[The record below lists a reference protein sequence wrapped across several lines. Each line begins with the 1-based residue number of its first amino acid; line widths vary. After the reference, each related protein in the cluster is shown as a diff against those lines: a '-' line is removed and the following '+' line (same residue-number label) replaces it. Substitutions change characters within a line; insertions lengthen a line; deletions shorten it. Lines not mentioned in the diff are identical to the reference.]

1 MSKFDDDDD
10 YRDYD
15 DDDELD
21 DLDDDELDDEEDDLA
36 PKKSGSNPFGSGVP
50 RTNPPPGSGLQP
62 RPSGLTGS
70 GGLGG
75 NRPNLPGSPP
85 AGGGS
90 GLGGGLGGNRP
101 NLPGSPPAGG
111 GSGLGGTR
119 PNLPGS
125 PPAGGGSG
133 LGGGLGGNRPNLPG
147 SPPAGGG
154 SGLGGGQGGTRPNLP
169 GSPPAGGG
177 SGLGGASR
185 LPGSPPASPPGTGP
199 LGGNRPNLPGS
210 PPAGGGS
217 GLGGGQGGTRPNLPG
232 SPPAGGGSGL
242 GNRPADPP
250 RSDKPEEK
258 KGGFGLGG
266 LGKKDD
272 DKPSGGGALGGL
284 GKSLGGLGGLG
295 GKKDGDKPSG
305 GGALGGLGKS
315 LGGLGSLGGKK
326 DDDKKSGGSPLGSL
340 GAKLPFGKKDGDGKG
355 DKPSGGGALGG
366 LGARLPFGKKDDP
379 PPASSAPKP
388 GGFGGGSASPS
399 PLGSRPGSQPLG
411 GSTGMP
417 AGGGKPAQPKS
428 AKASGGFFSRFTLP
442 FGKKSDK
449 PARAKTSKPVKVEQG
464 GLSLDTRLDIIGVA
478 LTVVSLALLL
488 SSLSPNQGALTGEV
502 NRFLSYLF
510 GWGALAI
517 PVAALAV
524 GVWLILRHFGD
535 DAPTLQIPRVI
546 GILILF
552 LSLLAIFQYVDA
564 FDYQIEANA
573 DYLLALRTVFL
584 PLSYNAGQGGG
595 VIGAEIYFWLISSIG
610 ELGGFVMLFVPII
623 VGLML
628 ALSLSAAE
636 LALIVVS
643 NVRNLRDGA
652 RQRAV
657 RAAAERAKRQEAL
670 AAAHAQALAAQ
681 PQIAAPAPAQAL
693 PAGSKPLLPGAVE
706 SPVPVQIPLAP
717 QEQRAIPIT
726 AGGRT
731 VQATMNGETVTPS
744 APAAFNRP
752 ALGGQ
757 SLSGQPPGGQTHG
770 SAPTSGTPDERTK
783 SQERPGLGRLGSAIA
798 GGMIGSAVKALTPTE
813 EEDASAE
820 KPEKR
825 GFGLGGLAPKLPT
838 FGRKEATAPG
848 TSEAATDR
856 PSPLASTAPAQT
868 PAPPPLAPVSVPPP
882 ALGGTPTP
890 GTGTPRLGD
899 MLRPTPPAASS
910 PVGTS
915 HGVPARPAL
924 SADDAAEAARPAASL
939 TPRPSG
945 LTGGLTPRPL
955 TSAPPAATTQAAG
968 QTPGTPGGTTPG
980 SSPTT
985 PPKPLPSMLDD
996 DDEGDKSEDWKALPP
1011 AKPRGDLP
1019 QPSRPADNPFAPRVM
1034 GARDTGSVRD
1044 AGLARDAGVARQTPA
1059 ESSGEAGRVP
1069 PADAQPA
1076 ASAAPTTGQPPLG
1089 WQERMATIS
1098 GKLPGGGDAPAS
1110 SAANSSIRRPGA
1122 SSPFGERREPPRIVK
1137 LDEQHNEIDDEELED
1152 DLPTSEASSMKPL
1165 SAAPA
1170 RPSSPVGTTPAPSAP
1185 PRPTPPAGQTPGAG
1199 GQTAGQTHG
1208 SAPTPPPLG
1217 QASFPPPARNP
1228 SPAFG
1233 KPDKPATDLPMPS
1246 PLKPAASGTPS
1257 PSTERGLGGEV
1268 RTMPAASVAPTPGA
1282 GGQPAG
1288 QTHGSAPTPPPAE
1301 RAAPIITTMSPP
1313 PAASADAAPRVRGR
1327 KEWRLPELGALLKT
1341 GSDQELDHAMLL
1353 QRAKTIEET
1362 LDAFGAPGRVVEV
1375 RTGPVITQ
1383 FGVEPDYLNSRGG
1396 KKARVKVSAIAQLD
1410 KDLQLALG
1418 AKSIRIEAPVPGK
1431 GYVGIEVPNDQ
1442 AAVVQLR
1449 DVMESDQFRRIKS
1462 PLGIALG
1469 QGVDG
1474 TPVAAD
1480 LTGMPHLLI
1489 AGTTGSG
1496 KSVCVNS
1503 IIASLLLTN
1512 APERL
1517 KFIMVDPK
1525 RVELTAY
1532 NGIPHLVAP
1541 VVVELERIVGVLKWV
1556 TREMDDRYR
1565 RFSGAGARNI
1575 EDYNKHLPQG
1585 EPLMPYI
1592 IVIIDELAD
1601 LMMLAPDETERVIT
1615 RLAALA
1621 RATGIHLVIAT
1632 QRPSVDVVTGLIK
1645 ANFPARIAFAVAGS
1659 VDSRVILDQ
1668 PGAERLL
1675 GRGDMLYMS
1684 GDSPAPQRLQGVFV
1698 SDNEINNITRF
1709 WRQQMDDA
1717 DLANQGRLTL
1727 TDFKLDEMTAKDAG
1741 DRRGSSQAQGIGMG
1755 GQRPGGQTSFWEGP
1769 SAYVSSSRG
1778 DDAEMV
1784 DEDGDGED
1792 DMYDEAVALVRQL
1805 RKASVSLLQRRLRIG
1820 YTRAAKLID
1829 VMEDRGIVG
1838 PSQSGSTPRDVIG

>member
-1 MSKFDDDDD
+1 MSKFDDDD

-15 DDDELD
+15 DDD
-21 DLDDDELDDEEDDLA
+21 DDDELDDLIDELDDDEDDLG
-36 PKKSGSNPFGSGVP
+36 PKKPSSNPYGSGVP

-62 RPSGLTGS
+62 RPSGLS
-70 GGLGG
+70 GGGSSLGGGSPRPNLPGSPPSGGTGQLGGNRPNLPGSPPGGGSSGGGSFGSPRPNLPGSPPAGGTGQLGGNRPNLPGSPPGGGSSGGSSLGGGGSLGGNRPNLPGTPPGGGSSGGSSLGGGGSLGGNRPNLPGSPPGGGSSGGSSLGG

-85 AGGGS
+85 AGGSSGS
-90 GLGGGLGGNRP
+90 GMF
-101 NLPGSPPAGG
+101 G
-111 GSGLGGTR
+111 GSR
-119 PNLPGS
+119 PS
-125 PPAGGGSG
+125 
-133 LGGGLGGNRPNLPG
+133 
-147 SPPAGGG
+147 
-154 SGLGGGQGGTRPNLP
+154 
-169 GSPPAGGG
+169 
-177 SGLGGASR
+177 
-185 LPGSPPASPPGTGP
+185 
-199 LGGNRPNLPGS
+199 
-210 PPAGGGS
+210 
-217 GLGGGQGGTRPNLPG
+217 
-232 SPPAGGGSGL
+232 
-242 GNRPADPP
+242 DPP
-250 RSDKPEEK
+250 KSDGKPEEK

-266 LGKKDD
+266 FGKKDDDKKD

-284 GKSLGGLGGLG
+284 GSKLGGLGGF
-295 GKKDGDKPSG
+295 GKKDGDGDKKADKPSG
-305 GGALGGLGKS
+305 GGALGGIGGA
-315 LGGLGSLGGKK
+315 LGGLGGFGKK
-326 DDDKKSGGSPLGSL
+326 DGDKGGDKPAGGNPLGGL
-340 GAKLPFGKKDGDGKG
+340 GAKLPFGKKDDAKKD
-355 DKPSGGGALGG
+355 DKPSGGGFGG
-366 LGARLPFGKKDDP
+366 LGGFGKKDDGG
-379 PPASSAPKP
+379 APKP
-388 GGFGGGSASPS
+388 GGGFGGGGASPS
-399 PLGSRPGSQPLG
+399 PLGSRPGGQPLG
-411 GSTGMP
+411 GGIGGAP
-417 AGGGKPAQPKS
+417 AAGGKPAQPKN
-428 AKASGGFFSRFTLP
+428 AKAEGGFLSRFSLSLP
-442 FGKKSDK
+442 FGKKGDK
-449 PARAKTSKPVKVEQG
+449 PARAKTSKPVKVDQG

-517 PVAALAV
+517 PVAALAI

-535 DAPTLQIPRVI
+535 EAPTLQIPRIV
-546 GILILF
+546 GIVILF
-552 LSLLAIFQYVDA
+552 VALLTIFQYVDA
-564 FDYQIEANA
+564 FDYQIEPNA
-573 DYLLALRTVFL
+573 DYLTALRTVFL

-595 VIGAEIYFWLISSIG
+595 VIGAEIYYWLISSIG
-610 ELGGFVMLFVPII
+610 ELGGFVILFVPII

-636 LALIVVS
+636 LALIIVS
-643 NVRNLRDGA
+643 NVRNIQDGA

-657 RAAAERAKRQEAL
+657 RAAAERTKRQEAL
-670 AAAHAQALAAQ
+670 AAQRAQLAAAQ
-681 PQIAAPAPAQAL
+681 PVALTAGAPPAEAL
-693 PAGSKPLLPGAVE
+693 PSGARPMLPGAVE
-706 SPVPVQIPLAP
+706 SPVPMQMPLTT
-717 QEQRAIPIT
+717 QVEQRPIQIT
-726 AGGRT
+726 QAGRT
-731 VQATMNGETVTPS
+731 VTATMGSDGSPIS
-744 APAAFNRP
+744 APAAPAAFNRP
-752 ALGGQ
+752 GAPLTPNPAGPPIGASIPPPATGGDK
-757 SLSGQPPGGQTHG
+757 P
-770 SAPTSGTPDERTK
+770 
-783 SQERPGLGRLGSAIA
+783 QERGGIGRMLPAAIA
-798 GGMIGSAVKALTPTE
+798 GGVGSAVKALTPTE
-813 EEDASAE
+813 ESDSDDA

-825 GFGLGGLAPKLPT
+825 GGMLSGFAPKLPFGKRETTTPAANPVGTTPQSVPASSAAVPPSPTMTPPPPAIPPVSVRPPALGDAVAQAAPGLGRSGEDASKAPAPPTAPPRVGDLLRPASTIGASGAPAQAPTPAGTTPASSAPAASLAPRPSGVAGGLAPRPFTPSASPPAPLPAE
-838 FGRKEATAPG
+838 GGSKPLASPP
-848 TSEAATDR
+848 
-856 PSPLASTAPAQT
+856 PSPLP
-868 PAPPPLAPVSVPPP
+868 
-882 ALGGTPTP
+882 
-890 GTGTPRLGD
+890 
-899 MLRPTPPAASS
+899 
-910 PVGTS
+910 
-915 HGVPARPAL
+915 
-924 SADDAAEAARPAASL
+924 SL
-939 TPRPSG
+939 
-945 LTGGLTPRPL
+945 
-955 TSAPPAATTQAAG
+955 
-968 QTPGTPGGTTPG
+968 
-980 SSPTT
+980 
-985 PPKPLPSMLDD
+985 LDD
-996 DDEGDKSEDWKALPP
+996 EDDEIEDTEDWKALPP
-1011 AKPRGDLP
+1011 AKPRGDVP
-1019 QPSRPADNPFAPRVM
+1019 APARPADSPFAPRVM
-1034 GARDTGSVRD
+1034 GARD
-1044 AGLARDAGVARQTPA
+1044 P
-1059 ESSGEAGRVP
+1059 
-1069 PADAQPA
+1069 AQPA
-1076 ASAAPTTGQPPLG
+1076 APSTPAASSAPPSG

-1098 GKLPGGGDAPAS
+1098 GKLPGGDTNEASKTVAS
-1110 SAANSSIRRPGA
+1110 SASGESVRGELGRRPGM
-1122 SSPFGERREPPRIVK
+1122 SSPFGRKDNAAPQMPRIVK
-1137 LDEQHNEIDDEELED
+1137 LDENNNEIDDDDLED
-1152 DLPTSEASSMKPL
+1152 DLPLGEASSMKPL

-1170 RPSSPVGTTPAPSAP
+1170 KPAPATPASSSS
-1185 PRPTPPAGQTPGAG
+1185 GQTL
-1199 GQTAGQTHG
+1199 G
-1208 SAPTPPPLG
+1208 SAPTTPPATPPKPG
-1217 QASFPPPARNP
+1217 SIPQASFPPPARNP

-1233 KPDKPATDLPMPS
+1233 KPDSPATDLPIRS
-1246 PLKPAASGTPS
+1246 PLKPSPPTPL
-1257 PSTERGLGGEV
+1257 PQGEGSQSV
-1268 RTMPAASVAPTPGA
+1268 FPAASVGTTSPS
-1282 GGQPAG
+1282 
-1288 QTHGSAPTPPPAE
+1288 SAPARPAQPPVIPPAPPAMPPAAE
-1301 RAAPIITTMSPP
+1301 RPAPIITQMSPP
-1313 PAASADAAPRVRGR
+1313 QQQPAANTDSAPRVRGR
-1327 KEWRLPELGALLKT
+1327 KEWRMPEPATLLKT

-1449 DVMESDQFRRIKS
+1449 DVLESDQFRRIKS

-1503 IIASLLLTN
+1503 IIASLLLNN

-1592 IVIIDELAD
+1592 VVIIDELAD

-1684 GDSPAPQRLQGVFV
+1684 GDSPAPQRLQGVYV
-1698 SDNEINNITRF
+1698 SDSEINNITRF
-1709 WRQQMDDA
+1709 WRQQMDDS

-1727 TDFKLDEMTAKDAG
+1727 TDFKLDEMSAKDAG
-1741 DRRGSSQAQGIGMG
+1741 DRRGSSQAQGIG
-1755 GQRPGGQTSFWEGP
+1755 GQRPGGGQTSFWEGP
-1769 SAYVSSSRG
+1769 SAYVSSSRR
-1778 DDAEMV
+1778 DDEEMV

-1829 VMEDRGIVG
+1829 VMEDRGIIG

>member
-1 MSKFDDDDD
+1 MSKFDDDD

-36 PKKSGSNPFGSGVP
+36 PRKPGSNTFGSGIP

-70 GGLGG
+70 SSSGGVLGGNRPNLPGSPPAGGGFGTPRPNLPGSPPSGAPGSSGGLGGNRPNLPGSPPGGGGTFGSRPNLPGSPPGSSGGLGG

-85 AGGGS
+85 AGGSTLGS
-90 GLGGGLGGNRP
+90 RP
-101 NLPGSPPAGG
+101 N
-111 GSGLGGTR
+111 
-119 PNLPGS
+119 
-125 PPAGGGSG
+125 
-133 LGGGLGGNRPNLPG
+133 
-147 SPPAGGG
+147 
-154 SGLGGGQGGTRPNLP
+154 
-169 GSPPAGGG
+169 
-177 SGLGGASR
+177 
-185 LPGSPPASPPGTGP
+185 LPGSPPASPPGASP
-199 LGGNRPNLPGS
+199 LGGSRPNLPGS
-210 PPAGGGS
+210 PPGGGGFGS
-217 GLGGGQGGTRPNLPG
+217 RP
-232 SPPAGGGSGL
+232 SE
-242 GNRPADPP
+242 PP
-250 RSDKPEEK
+250 RSDGKPEEK

-266 LGKKDD
+266 FGKKDDKKDDKPSGGALGGLGSRLPFGKKDGDKKDGKPSGGALGGLGGLGSFGKKDD
-272 DKPSGGGALGGL
+272 DKPSGGGN
-284 GKSLGGLGGLG
+284 
-295 GKKDGDKPSG
+295 
-305 GGALGGLGKS
+305 
-315 LGGLGSLGGKK
+315 
-326 DDDKKSGGSPLGSL
+326 PLGSL
-340 GAKLPFGKKDGDGKG
+340 GAKLPFGKKD
-355 DKPSGGGALGG
+355 DKPSGGGLGS
-366 LGARLPFGKKDDP
+366 RLPFGKKDDAP
-379 PPASSAPKP
+379 APKP
-388 GGFGGGSASPS
+388 GGFGGGASSPS
-399 PLGSRPGSQPLG
+399 PLGSRPPSGPLG
-411 GSTGMP
+411 GTA
-417 AGGGKPAQPKS
+417 AGGAKPAQAKS
-428 AKASGGFFSRFTLP
+428 AKAEGGFFSRFTLP

-449 PARAKTSKPVKVEQG
+449 PAKARTSKPVKVEQG

-510 GWGALAI
+510 GWGAIAI
-517 PVAALAV
+517 PIAALAV
-524 GVWLILRHFGD
+524 GIWLILRHFGD
-535 DAPTLQIPRVI
+535 EAPTLQIPRVI
-546 GILILF
+546 GIVILF
-552 LSLLAIFQYVDA
+552 LSLLAVFQYVEA
-564 FDYQIEANA
+564 LDYQIEANA

-595 VIGAEIYFWLISSIG
+595 AIGAEIYYWLISSIG
-610 ELGGFVMLFVPII
+610 ELGGFVILFVPII
-623 VGLML
+623 VGFML

-636 LALIVVS
+636 LALIIVS

-652 RQRAV
+652 RRRAV
-657 RAAAERAKRQEAL
+657 RAAAERAKRQEAM
-670 AAAHAQALAAQ
+670 AAARAQALAAQ
-681 PQIAAPAPAQAL
+681 AQIAAPAPADAL
-693 PAGSKPLLPGAVE
+693 PPGSKPMLPGVVE
-706 SPVPVQIPLAP
+706 APVPMQMPLAP
-717 QEQRAIPIT
+717 AQEPQRAIPIT

-731 VQATMNGETVTPS
+731 VQATLGGENAATPA

-752 ALGGQ
+752 AAATTTPIGT
-757 SLSGQPPGGQTHG
+757 THV
-770 SAPTSGTPDERTK
+770 SSPTSDDKP
-783 SQERPGLGRLGSAIA
+783 QERGGLGRLAPAAIA

-813 EEDASAE
+813 ESDEPEA

-825 GFGLGGLAPKLPT
+825 GFGLGGLAPKLP
-838 FGRKEATAPG
+838 FGKKETTTPGAGTGNTPPDAGLARQAPTVATGA
-848 TSEAATDR
+848 
-856 PSPLASTAPAQT
+856 AQT
-868 PAPPPLAPVSVPPP
+868 VPPAIPPVSVRPPS
-882 ALGGTPTP
+882 LGGTPPATAVSDTGGGRDAGLTRQAPPGSTPSATPPRVGDLLRPQAPTAASTPP
-890 GTGTPRLGD
+890 GTGLGRD
-899 MLRPTPPAASS
+899 AGLARTSS
-910 PVGTS
+910 APS
-915 HGVPARPAL
+915 DKPN
-924 SADDAAEAARPAASL
+924 EEARPAASL

-945 LTGGLTPRPL
+945 LAGGLSPRPL
-955 TSAPPAATTQAAG
+955 TSPPSPA
-968 QTPGTPGGTTPG
+968 GTPGGTTHG
-980 SSPTT
+980 STPTASP
-985 PPKPLPSMLDD
+985 PPPLPSLLDD
-996 DDEGDKSEDWKALPP
+996 DDDEDSEDWKALPP
-1011 AKPRGDLP
+1011 ARPRGDMP
-1019 QPSRPADNPFAPRVM
+1019 QTSRPTDSPFAPRVM
-1034 GARDTGSVRD
+1034 GSRDTGSVRD
-1044 AGLARDAGVARQTPA
+1044 TGLARQTLTGDAGASAAAPPDKSETP
-1059 ESSGEAGRVP
+1059 
-1069 PADAQPA
+1069 AQPA
-1076 ASAAPTTGQPPLG
+1076 ASAASATGEPPRG
-1089 WQERMATIS
+1089 WQERMASIS
-1098 GKLPGGGDAPAS
+1098 GKLPGGGDAPGAGS
-1110 SAANSSIRRPGA
+1110 ETSKMVAAGAQGIDVRRPGRA
-1122 SSPFGERREPPRIVK
+1122 SPFGERREPPRIVK
-1137 LDEQHNEIDDEELED
+1137 MDEDNNEIDDLDDELED
-1152 DLPTSEASSMKPL
+1152 DLPASEASGMKPI
-1165 SAAPA
+1165 SAASA
-1170 RPSSPVGTTPAPSAP
+1170 RPSGPLGTTPASSAP
-1185 PRPTPPAGQTPGAG
+1185 PTSAAPSSGR
-1199 GQTAGQTHG
+1199 G
-1208 SAPTPPPLG
+1208 SLG
-1217 QASFPPPARNP
+1217 QASFPPPVRNP
-1228 SPAFG
+1228 SSAFG

-1246 PLKPAASGTPS
+1246 PLKPAASVTESGSVRPEGLTRQTPTGDPVGTARAS
-1257 PSTERGLGGEV
+1257 S
-1268 RTMPAASVAPTPGA
+1268 AAM
-1282 GGQPAG
+1282 
-1288 QTHGSAPTPPPAE
+1288 PTPPAIPPSPPAIPPATFDTGRDAGLARQAPRAPSQPAAE
-1301 RAAPIITTMSPP
+1301 RPAPIITQMSPP
-1313 PAASADAAPRVRGR
+1313 PPASAPAADAAPRARGR
-1327 KEWRLPELGALLKT
+1327 KEWRMPELGALLKT

-1449 DVMESDQFRRIKS
+1449 DVMESEQFRRIKS

-1585 EPLMPYI
+1585 EQWMPYI

-1709 WRQQMDDA
+1709 WRQQMDDS

-1741 DRRGSSQAQGIGMG
+1741 DRRGTSQAQGIGMG
-1755 GQRPGGQTSFWEGP
+1755 NQRPGGQTSFWEGP
-1769 SAYVSSSRG
+1769 SAYVSSSRDE
-1778 DDAEMV
+1778 DDMV